1 MWLVFVLSGIG
12 LAILGFVA
20 AVGSPLSAAVTI
32 VASGIAAGSML
43 VIIGLLMWH
52 LTRIEQRLQDIAMI
66 ALAAQKPGH
75 LDDVVRAIRLKR
87 AVERTWEQ
95 DV

>member
-1 MWLVFVLSGIG
+1 MWLVFVLSGIS

-20 AVGSPLSAAVTI
+20 AVGSPLSAALTI

-66 ALAAQKPGH
+66 ALAAQKPEH

-87 AVERTWEQ
+87 AIERTWEQ

>member
-20 AVGSPLSAAVTI
+20 AVGSPLSAALTI

-66 ALAAQKPGH
+66 ALAAQNPEH
-75 LDDVVRAIRLKR
+75 LDDAVRAIRLKR